1 MKKNRILIFL
11 AFICIIQLAV
21 PLSIMGMKEIAT
33 ENGLQGKMKVEA
45 VFYSALSETLDFELS
60 RYAEK
65 DGSSGSYIPV
75 YLDEN
80 GFIKGKSRTFIK
92 PSGSYIDLEKFKAMY
107 MYYEFE
113 KSRLNF
119 IIPEEEL
126 NRLTLNRMSDLNY
139 DNFYVTVSIYNG
151 EIIFKELWEGD
162 RKLVELR

>member
-1 MKKNRILIFL
+1 MKKNRIFIFL
-11 AFICIIQLAV
+11 TFICIIQLAV

-45 VFYSALSETLDFELS
+45 VFYSVLSETLDFELS
-60 RYAEK
+60 RYTEK

-80 GFIKGKSRTFIK
+80 GFIKGNSRTFIK
-92 PSGSYIDLEKFKAMY
+92 PSGSYIDLEKFKPMY
-107 MYYEFE
+107 HVFE